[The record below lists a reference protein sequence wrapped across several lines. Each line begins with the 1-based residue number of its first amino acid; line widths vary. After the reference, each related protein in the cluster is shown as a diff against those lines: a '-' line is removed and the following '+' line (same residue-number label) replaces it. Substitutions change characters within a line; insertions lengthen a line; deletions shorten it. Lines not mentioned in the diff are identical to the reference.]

1 MQSLHGNIIVQTKK
15 METVLNEK
23 IPLSPQS
30 PPPSFTNR
38 KPTEKVTY
46 PQLWVI
52 SYGKGGIGSTE
63 DWFRNP
69 ENRPK

>member
-30 PPPSFTNR
+30 PPHLLQIGNQLR
-38 KPTEKVTY
+38 KLLIHNYGLYLMEKEV
-46 PQLWVI
+46 
-52 SYGKGGIGSTE
+52 
-63 DWFRNP
+63 
-69 ENRPK
+69 